1 MKKSIL
7 SIVLLFAFLTIP
19 VWALAATVEGTV
31 QGFQC
36 VQVGKTCPVDKKD
49 PVAALEHNFVIL
61 TPSGAYYLVPNLDR
75 AVLARH
81 LTETV
86 KVSGTVNNKYNSV
99 TADKVEVK
107 KDGKWKVVWS
117 TEMQKEIEAELETGA

>member
-1 MKKSIL
+1 MKKRIL
-7 SIVLLFAFLTIP
+7 SIIVLFAFLSIP

-49 PVAALEHNFVIL
+49 PVAAFEHNFVIL
-61 TPSGAYYLVPNLDR
+61 TSSGTYYLVPNLDR

-86 KVSGTVNNKYNSV
+86 KISGTVNNKYNSV

>member
-1 MKKSIL
+1 MKKRLL
-7 SIVLLFAFLTIP
+7 SIFLLFAFLSIP
-19 VWALAATVEGTV
+19 VWVLAATVEGTV

-36 VQVGKTCPVDKKD
+36 VQAGKTCPIDKRD
-49 PVAALEHNFVIL
+49 PVAAIEQNFVVL
-61 TPSGAYYLVPNLDR
+61 TSAGGYYLVPNLDR

-81 LTETV
+81 LTEQV
-86 KVSGTVNNKYNSV
+86 RISGKISNKYNAI

-117 TEMQKEIEAELETGA
+117 AEMQKEIEEELETGA